1 MLDTPLPSPAGQP
14 GQAVPAP
21 AAEKGEAAQRKVAPV
36 SGAAIAAQLLAES
49 ASLPTIV
56 EEEPN
61 RAPTP
66 AEGERTLS
74 QQLTA

>member
-21 AAEKGEAAQRKVAPV
+21 PAEKGEAAQRKAAPV
-36 SGAAIAAQLLAES
+36 SGATIAVQLLAES
-49 ASLPTIV
+49 TSMPTIA

-66 AEGERTLS
+66 AEGELTLS

>member
-21 AAEKGEAAQRKVAPV
+21 AAEKGEAAQRKVAPA
-36 SGAAIAAQLLAES
+36 SGAVIAAQLLAES

-61 RAPTP
+61 RAHTPT
-66 AEGERTLS
+66 EGELNLS
-74 QQLTA
+74 QQL